1 MKKTMCLFVF
11 LTVLGVQV
19 GMCQA
24 RRMTGTVY
32 NGTDNKALAGASVSV
47 KGAREGVATDAG
59 GKFALQVDENDVLV
73 FSFVGMKTQE
83 IPAKGKSEISVTLHV
98 EARHMEEVIVVA
110 YGTAAREEFSG
121 AVSVVGEDHLRKIQ
135 SSNPL
140 NALAG
145 VIPGVRLGEVSGQP
159 GSDVSLRIRGI
170 GSINA
175 SCEPLI
181 VLDGIPYDGALT
193 SINPSDIG
201 SMSVLKDAASSA
213 IYGAR
218 GANGVILITTKTG
231 KKGVARVTID
241 LKAGVN
247 SRAVPEYD
255 IMTSPQQYYETF
267 WEALYN
273 QSYYKS
279 KTNAGD
285 AGVASTYASGEL
297 IKKLGYN
304 VYNVP
309 DNELI
314 GADGKL
320 NPNAKL
326 GNVVPEMGMLLPD
339 NWGDKMFGK
348 AVRQEYNASVS
359 GGADKANYYM
369 SFGYLND
376 KGYIVSSDFK
386 RYSTRLNADYQA
398 KSWLKVGGGAAYISV
413 DSKTPD
419 VETSSSTNM
428 FYVSRKVAPIYPLY
442 VRDDDGNVLY
452 DERHF
457 PVYDYGDRAI
467 ERPFMGMNNPLG
479 TQVLNKNEYHS
490 DILNGKAFADV
501 TFLKDFKFTFRAG
514 IDNANTKNVLYKN
527 TYYGQYK
534 NQGGLA
540 SIYNTRK
547 YGLTMQEILN
557 WTKKMGHHSLDVL
570 AGHETYNYRYSYL
583 FGSKQNFLLPTE
595 NELAGAISN
604 PRADSYTHEY
614 NTEGYLTRLQY
625 SYDNRYYF
633 MGSYRRDASSKF
645 HPDNRWGN
653 FWAVSG
659 SWILSQER
667 FLRDADGLDNLKFK
681 ISYGSQGN
689 DNLLYN
695 GITNFTPYLDQ
706 YKVVNN
712 NDQIALN
719 LYYKGNRDIKWET
732 NYNLNT
738 GVEFS
743 LWDGRLT
750 GGFDFFT
757 RTTKDL
763 LFYRPQTVS
772 SGVTS
777 YPDNVGDMRN
787 TGFELEVGGDI
798 IRTGNFRWKLGMNM
812 AHYKNKILSLPGE
825 SSETGIIV
833 GRYRRQAGGSAYEF
847 HLREWAG
854 VDPEN
859 GSALWWKNADSGEA
873 GAVNGKVKT
882 SNYQEATLYDMG
894 SALPD
899 IYGGVNSLF
908 SYKGFELSVLFT
920 YQLGGLVYD
929 GMYAQLM
936 SSGVAGTNWHKDIA
950 KRWTPENR
958 NSGTPRVENA
968 ETYANASSSRFLV
981 SASCLSIQNIEIGY
995 SIPQSWCRELGVTGL
1010 RVYGVADN
1018 LALFSKR
1025 KGMDPRQSWQGE
1037 ARDSYSPLRTVSGG
1051 LSISF

>member
-1 MKKTMCLFVF
+1 MKKTMWLFVF

-32 NGTDNKALAGASVSV
+32 NGTDNMALAGASVSL
-47 KGAREGVATDAG
+47 KGTQVGVATNAR
-59 GKFALQVDENDVLV
+59 GKFALQVNENDVLV
-73 FSFVGMKTQE
+73 FSFVGMKTLE
-83 IPAKGKSEISVTLHV
+83 LPVKGKSEMSVTLHAAIKSMD
-98 EARHMEEVIVVA
+98 ELIVVA
-110 YGTAAREEFSG
+110 YGMAPKEEYSG
-121 AVSVVGEDHLRKIQ
+121 AISVVDESHIRKIQ

-140 NALAG
+140 SALAG
-145 VIPGVRLGEVSGQP
+145 VTPGIRVGELSGQP
-159 GSDVSLRIRGI
+159 GSNVSLRIRGI

-181 VLDGIPYDGALT
+181 VLDGVPYDGALT
-193 SINPSDIG
+193 SINSSDIK
-201 SMSVLKDAASSA
+201 SMSILKDAASSA

-218 GANGVILITTKTG
+218 GANGVVLVTTKTG
-231 KKGVARVTID
+231 KKGVPRVTID

-279 KTNAGD
+279 SANAGKAD
-285 AGVASTYASGEL
+285 VAQAYASGQL
-297 IKKLGYN
+297 IKQLGYN

-309 DNELI
+309 DKELI

-359 GGADKANYYM
+359 GGEDKANYYM

-376 KGYIVSSDFK
+376 KGYIINSDFK
-386 RYSTRLNADYQA
+386 RYSTRFNADYQA
-398 KSWLKVGGGAAYISV
+398 KSWLKVGGGAAYISA

-419 VETSSSTNM
+419 VEASSSTNM

-442 VRDDDGNVLY
+442 VRDDNGNILY
-452 DERHF
+452 DERRF
-457 PVYDYGDRAI
+457 PVYDYGDRTI

-479 TQVLNKNEYHS
+479 TQALNKDEHHS
-490 DILNGKAFADV
+490 DILNGKAFADI
-501 TFLKDFKFTFRAG
+501 TFLKDFKFTFRTG
-514 IDNANTKNVLYKN
+514 IDNENTKNVLYKN

-534 NQGGLA
+534 DQGGLS

-557 WTKKMGHHSLDVL
+557 WKKTWGHHTLDVL

-583 FGSKQNFLLPTE
+583 FGSKQNFLLPNE

-614 NTEGYLTRLQY
+614 NTEGYLTKFQY
-625 SYDNRYYF
+625 SYHNRYYF
-633 MGSYRRDASSKF
+633 MGSYRRDASSRF

-653 FWAVSG
+653 FWSVSG
-659 SWILSQER
+659 AWILSQEK
-667 FLRDADGLDNLKFK
+667 FLQDADWLDNLKFK

-689 DNLLYN
+689 DNLLHK
-695 GITNFTPYLDQ
+695 GITNYTPYLDQ

-712 NDQIALN
+712 NDQVALN
-719 LYYKGNRDIKWET
+719 LYYKGNQDIKWET

-743 LWDGRLT
+743 FWNGRLT

-757 RTTKDL
+757 RTTKDM
-763 LFYRPQTVS
+763 LFYRPQTLS
-772 SGVTS
+772 SGVTD

-787 TGFELEVGGDI
+787 TGIELELGGDV
-798 IRTGNFRWKLGMNM
+798 IRAGGFRWHVGMNLS
-812 AHYKNKILSLPGE
+812 HYRNEILSLPGE
-825 SSETGIIV
+825 YSEDGIVV
-833 GRYRRQAGGSAYEF
+833 GRYRRQKGGSVYDYY
-847 HLREWAG
+847 LREWAG

-859 GSALWWKNADSGEA
+859 GSALWWKKAEPGDAS
-873 GAVNGKVKT
+873 AVNGKVKT
-882 SNYQEATLYDMG
+882 SSYQQATLSDMG

-899 IYGGVNSLF
+899 IYGGFNTLF

-936 SSGVAGTNWHKDIA
+936 SSGVAGGNWHKDIA
-950 KRWTPENR
+950 DRWTPENR
-958 NSGTPRVENA
+958 NSNIPRVENA

-981 SASCLSIQNIEIGY
+981 KASYLNVQNIEIAY
-995 SIPQSWCRELGVTGL
+995 SIPLSWCRKLGVTNL

-1018 LALFSKR
+1018 VALFSKR
-1025 KGMDPRQSWQGE
+1025 KGLDPRQSWQGE
-1037 ARDSYSPLRTVSGG
+1037 MKDTYSPLRTVSGG
-1051 LSISF
+1051 VSVSF